1 MRLLRKSSAVDEL
14 LYSVRNVE
22 AVREQMLPIDGA
34 FKMFTEVHR
43 ECNSLLSLE
52 IQEQDDY
59 WFNDIDEKIMSFKI
73 RSTTG

>member
-1 MRLLRKSSAVDEL
+1 MGGGYCGDHHQL

-22 AVREQMLPIDGA
+22 AVREQILPIDGA
-34 FKMFTEVHR
+34 FKMFIEVHR

-59 WFNDIDEKIMSFKI
+59 WFDDIDEKIMLFKI